1 MYTLHLGKIHLPIKK
16 MFQIKK
22 RKKEGILKN
31 NYLKLLINMFT
42 EQRRKKKK
50 PQNFLFLFLY
60 IRGYMLISL
69 PFLLQCHFQLSITIA
84 HTTAINFMPLLTVG
98 PFGSCMNYYLMCF
111 QVSIKA
117 HSLLSFLM
125 DLLLP
130 LLLFCD
136 DVRPQKGRPLELT
149 FEK

>member
-1 MYTLHLGKIHLPIKK
+1 MA
-16 MFQIKK
+16 
-22 RKKEGILKN
+22 GILKN

-50 PQNFLFLFLY
+50 KPQNFFFFFN

-69 PFLLQCHFQLSITIA
+69 PFLLQCHFQLSITTV

-111 QVSIKA
+111 QVSTKA

-130 LLLFCD
+130 LFFFFFFFGD

>member
-1 MYTLHLGKIHLPIKK
+1 

-50 PQNFLFLFLY
+50 NHRIFLFFLFFY